1 VGGAGRGG
9 PPRKEGIEKI
19 VTVTVTSPPRRS
31 AWAQALRNDGGLR
44 VIAGLGLAL
53 YAVFIVLPL
62 FMSLH
67 SSLTNASPLNATS
80 QFVGLANYRQML
92 HDDALHA
99 AVIYTLVLAV
109 GVTVVANAVGFG
121 FAVLLNR
128 TSLSYRVLRT
138 LAFLPQVISG
148 VITGFVWQ
156 TILTENGVLNT
167 LLLHLHVIGQP
178 IDWLGDPHLAQ
189 LSVGLVTA
197 WVLSG
202 FTTVVY
208 LAALQSIPQE
218 LYDAASIDG
227 AGPGRRLRS
236 ITVPMTAP
244 ATTICVTIC
253 LITVMKLYDI
263 ITVLTGGGPAFATQ
277 SAAQYIVQLAFTGDE
292 FGYASAV
299 AIGLLAISA
308 VLALSVTHVLRRRE
322 VNL

>member
-1 VGGAGRGG
+1 M
-9 PPRKEGIEKI
+9 
-19 VTVTVTSPPRRS
+19 TSPPRR
-31 AWAQALRNDGGLR
+31 AGWVRAVRNDGGLR
-44 VIAGLGLAL
+44 ALAGLGLAL
-53 YAVFIVLPL
+53 YGVFIVLPL

-67 SSLTNASPLNATS
+67 TSLTNANPLNASS

-92 HDDALHA
+92 HDGALHA
-99 AVIYTLVLAV
+99 AVIYTLVLAL
-109 GVTVVANAVGFG
+109 GVTLVANLIGFG

-128 TSLSYRVLRT
+128 SSLGYRVLRT

-156 TILTENGVLNT
+156 TILTENGILNT
-167 LLLHLHVIGQP
+167 LLLHLGVVGQP
-178 IDWLGDPHLAQ
+178 VDWLGNPRLAQ
-189 LSVGLVTA
+189 LSVGVVVA

-236 ITVPMTAP
+236 ITVPMTAA

-253 LITVMKLYDI
+253 MITVLKLYDI

-277 SAAQYIVQLAFTGDE
+277 SAAQYIVQVAFTSDE

-308 VLALSVTHVLRRRE
+308 VLALSITNVLRRRE

>member
-1 VGGAGRGG
+1 M
-9 PPRKEGIEKI
+9 
-19 VTVTVTSPPRRS
+19 TSPPRR
-31 AWAQALRNDGGLR
+31 AGWLRALRDDGGLR
-44 VIAGLGLAL
+44 ALAALGLAL
-53 YAVFIVLPL
+53 YFVFIVLPL

-67 SSLTNASPLNATS
+67 TSLTNANPLNASS
-80 QFVGLANYRQML
+80 QYVGLANYRQML
-92 HDDALHA
+92 HDSELHT
-99 AVIYTLVLAV
+99 AVIYTLVLAF
-109 GVTVVANAVGFG
+109 GVTIVANLLGFG

-156 TILTENGVLNT
+156 TILTENGILNT
-167 LLLHLHVIGQP
+167 LLQHMGVISQP
-178 IDWLGDPHLAQ
+178 IDWLGDPRLAQ
-189 LSVGLVTA
+189 LSVGIVVS

-227 AGPGRRLRS
+227 AGPSRRLRS

-253 LITVMKLYDI
+253 MITVLKLYDI

-277 SAAQYIVQLAFTGDE
+277 SAAQYIVQLAFTSDE

-299 AIGLLAISA
+299 AIALLAISA
-308 VLALSVTHVLRRRE
+308 VLALTMTNVLRRRE

>member
-1 VGGAGRGG
+1 M
-9 PPRKEGIEKI
+9 
-19 VTVTVTSPPRRS
+19 TSPPRR
-31 AWAQALRNDGGLR
+31 AGWLRAVRDDGGLR
-44 VIAGLGLAL
+44 ALAGLGLGL

-67 SSLTNASPLNATS
+67 TSLTNANPLNSTS
-80 QFVGLANYRQML
+80 QFVGLANYRQMV
-92 HDDALHA
+92 HDSALHS
-99 AVIYTLVLAV
+99 AVIYTLVLAL
-109 GVTVVANAVGFG
+109 GVTLVANLIGFG

-128 TSLSYRVLRT
+128 SSLSYRVLRT

-156 TILTENGVLNT
+156 TILTENGILNT
-167 LLLHLHVIGQP
+167 LLIHLGIVGQP
-178 IDWLGDPHLAQ
+178 VDWLGDPRLAQ
-189 LSVGLVTA
+189 LSVGVVVA

-253 LITVMKLYDI
+253 MITVLKLYDI

-277 SAAQYIVQLAFTGDE
+277 SAAQYIVQLAFTSDE

-299 AIGLLAISA
+299 AIALLAISA

>member
-1 VGGAGRGG
+1 M
-9 PPRKEGIEKI
+9 
-19 VTVTVTSPPRRS
+19 TSQPRR
-31 AWAQALRNDGGLR
+31 AGWLRALRYDAGLR
-44 VIAGLGLAL
+44 VIAGLGLGL
-53 YAVFIVLPL
+53 YGVFIVLPL
-62 FMSLH
+62 FMSAH
-67 SSLTNASPLNATS
+67 SSLTDANPLDATS
-80 QFVGLANYRQML
+80 RFVGLANYRAMV
-92 HDDALHA
+92 HDSALHA
-99 AVIYTLVLAV
+99 AVAYTLELAL
-109 GVTVVANAVGFG
+109 GVTVAANLVGFG

-156 TILTENGVLNT
+156 TILTENGILNT
-167 LLLHLHVIGQP
+167 LLLRLGVIGQP
-178 IDWLGDPHLAQ
+178 VDWLGDPRLAQ
-189 LSVGLVTA
+189 LSVGIVTA

-208 LAALQSIPQE
+208 LAALQGIPQE

-227 AGPGRRLRS
+227 AGARRRLRS

-244 ATTICVTIC
+244 ATTICVTISM
-253 LITVMKLYDI
+253 ITVMKLYDV

-277 SAAQYIVQLAFTGDE
+277 SAAQYIVQVAFTSDE

-299 AIGLLAISA
+299 AIALLAISA
-308 VLALSVTHVLRRRE
+308 VLALSLTHVLRRRE

>member
-1 VGGAGRGG
+1 M
-9 PPRKEGIEKI
+9 
-19 VTVTVTSPPRRS
+19 TSPPRR
-31 AWAQALRNDGGLR
+31 AGWLRAVRNDGGLR
-44 VIAGLGLAL
+44 ALAGLGLAL
-53 YAVFIVLPL
+53 YVVFIVLPL

-67 SSLTNASPLNATS
+67 TSLTNANPLNSGS

-92 HDDALHA
+92 HDSALHS
-99 AVIYTLVLAV
+99 AVIYTLVLAL
-109 GVTVVANAVGFG
+109 GVTLVANLIGFG

-128 TSLSYRVLRT
+128 SSLSYRVLRT

-156 TILTENGVLNT
+156 TILTENGILNT
-167 LLLHLHVIGQP
+167 LLLHLGVVGQP
-178 IDWLGDPHLAQ
+178 IDWLGDPRLAQ
-189 LSVGLVTA
+189 FSVGVVVA

-218 LYDAASIDG
+218 LYDAAAIDG

-253 LITVMKLYDI
+253 MITVLKLYDI

-277 SAAQYIVQLAFTGDE
+277 SAAQYIVQLAFTSDE

-299 AIGLLAISA
+299 AIALLAISA
-308 VLALSVTHVLRRRE
+308 VLALSITNVLRRRE

>member
-1 VGGAGRGG
+1 
-9 PPRKEGIEKI
+9 
-19 VTVTVTSPPRRS
+19 VTSPPPSPAGR
-31 AWAQALRNDGGLR
+31 LRKLYQDGGLR
-44 VIAGLGLAL
+44 ALAGLGLAL
-53 YAVFIVLPL
+53 YLTFIVLPL

-67 SSLTNASPLNATS
+67 TSLTNANPLSSGS

-92 HDDALHA
+92 HDGELHST
-99 AVIYTLVLAV
+99 VVYTLVLAF
-109 GVTVVANAVGFG
+109 GVTIVANLLGFG

-128 TSLSYRVLRT
+128 SSLGYRVLRT

-156 TILTENGVLNT
+156 TILTENGILNT
-167 LLLHLHVIGQP
+167 LLLHLGLIGQP
-178 IDWLGDPHLAQ
+178 VDWLGDPRLAQ
-189 LSVGLVTA
+189 LSVGIVVA

-218 LYDAASIDG
+218 LYDAAGIDG
-227 AGPGRRLRS
+227 AGPARRLRS

-253 LITVMKLYDI
+253 MITVMKLYDI

-299 AIGLLAISA
+299 AIALLAISA
-308 VLALSVTHVLRRRE
+308 VCALTLTNVLRRRE
-322 VNL
+322 IDL

>member
-1 VGGAGRGG
+1 M
-9 PPRKEGIEKI
+9 
-19 VTVTVTSPPRRS
+19 TSPPRR
-31 AWAQALRNDGGLR
+31 AGRLRALRDDGGLR
-44 VIAGLGLAL
+44 ALAALGLAL

-67 SSLTNASPLNATS
+67 TSLTNANPLNASS
-80 QFVGLANYRQML
+80 QYVGLANYRQML
-92 HDDALHA
+92 HDSELHS
-99 AVIYTLVLAV
+99 AVIYTLALAF
-109 GVTVVANAVGFG
+109 GVTIVANLIGFG

-156 TILTENGVLNT
+156 TILTENGILNT
-167 LLLHLHVIGQP
+167 LLQHMGVISQP
-178 IDWLGDPHLAQ
+178 IDWLGDPRLAQ
-189 LSVGLVTA
+189 LSVGIVVS

-227 AGPGRRLRS
+227 AGPARRLRS

-253 LITVMKLYDI
+253 MITVLKLYDI

-277 SAAQYIVQLAFTGDE
+277 SAAQYIVQLAFTSDE

-299 AIGLLAISA
+299 AIALLAISA
-308 VLALSVTHVLRRRE
+308 VLALTMTNVLRRRE

>member
-1 VGGAGRGG
+1 M
-9 PPRKEGIEKI
+9 
-19 VTVTVTSPPRRS
+19 TSPPRR
-31 AWAQALRNDGGLR
+31 AGWLRAVRNDGGLR
-44 VIAGLGLAL
+44 ALAGLGLAL
-53 YAVFIVLPL
+53 YVVFIVLPL

-67 SSLTNASPLNATS
+67 TSLTNANPLNSGS

-92 HDDALHA
+92 HDSALHS
-99 AVIYTLVLAV
+99 AVIYTLVLAL
-109 GVTVVANAVGFG
+109 GVTLVANLIGFG

-128 TSLSYRVLRT
+128 SSLSYRVLRT

-156 TILTENGVLNT
+156 TILTENGILNT
-167 LLLHLHVIGQP
+167 LLLHLGVIGQP
-178 IDWLGDPHLAQ
+178 IDWLGDPRLAQ
-189 LSVGLVTA
+189 FSVGVVVA

-218 LYDAASIDG
+218 LYDAAAIDG

-253 LITVMKLYDI
+253 MITVLKLYDI

-277 SAAQYIVQLAFTGDE
+277 SAAQYIVQLAFTSDE

-299 AIGLLAISA
+299 AIALLAISA
-308 VLALSVTHVLRRRE
+308 VLALSITNVLRRRE